1 MSGELNPSSVTRP
14 LRVLFVDDCD
24 DDVQLSIRVLE
35 KAGYAIHP
43 HVVQTREQFGRALS
57 AGDYDLILCDYR
69 LPGWSGGDVL
79 RMVRDSGRELP
90 VVLVTGTL
98 GEETAVEMIKLGAAD
113 FVLKQRLSR
122 LPLAIQRAMREK
134 QIREERSRAEQARE
148 ALVTDV
154 HERVKEA
161 NCLYSISDALQ
172 TCGDEEEMFR
182 EVIARIPA
190 GAQFPEITRVRVRFD
205 RKEYVSDGF
214 QETPWSHSAD
224 ILVEDR
230 RRGAIEVFHTEPRP
244 QRDHG
249 PFLRQECDLLH
260 VIAHSLGRA
269 VAHHFAVKALRRS
282 ESDYRHL
289 FESANDAILI
299 MDAETAGILEANPKA
314 QQTYGLSREQLVG
327 RSLKSLTRDVQRC
340 EERIQQLLR
349 EGSCLNFETV
359 HLNAD
364 GRAIYFLCSATLIDY
379 RGRRAMLG
387 IHHDITERKRAEERL
402 HLFGRILESSTDA
415 VSILTP
421 EGYFN
426 EQNAAH
432 QALTEY
438 SIEELRGRTPA
449 LLIGEAEFQEHWQAV
464 LTNGGPLEQ
473 ETRVRTKS
481 GREKTVEASVF
492 SISGDAGQVLCY
504 VAIVRDISE
513 RRRLQVQL
521 QQAAKMEAV
530 GRLAGGVAHDFN
542 NLLNVIIGYSE
553 LMLERRNSG
562 EFLER
567 GAREIRKAADRA
579 AGLTRQLLAFSRQ
592 QVLEPKVLDLN
603 EIIAEMRDLLLRMLG
618 EDVQL
623 AVTPAEGL
631 GRVRADPGQIG
642 QVIMNLA
649 ANSRDA
655 MPQGGRFLIETANV
669 VVDEAFSAAHAN
681 MPPGPYVL
689 LSVTDTGSG
698 MTPEVRTHIFEP
710 FFTTKEKGKGTGLG
724 LATVYG
730 IVKQSGGYIWVYSE
744 PEQGAT
750 FKVYLPRVDALPE
763 RLQPA
768 TAVPAANCRGSET
781 LLVVEDEEGVR
792 VLVRDYLRM
801 NGYTVLEAGDG
812 EEALRLAGEH
822 SGAISLMI
830 TDVIMPGMNGRELA
844 ERMALLRPN
853 MKVLYISGYAETAV
867 YRKGVLEQGAPFLQK
882 PFGPPDLGRKVRDV
896 LGPEREASL
905 TSSV

>member
-35 KAGYAIHP
+35 KASYAIHP
-43 HVVQTREQFGRALS
+43 HVVQTQEQFGRTLD

-134 QIREERSRAEQARE
+134 QIREERNRAEQ
-148 ALVTDV
+148 
-154 HERVKEA
+154 
-161 NCLYSISDALQ
+161 
-172 TCGDEEEMFR
+172 
-182 EVIARIPA
+182 
-190 GAQFPEITRVRVRFD
+190 
-205 RKEYVSDGF
+205 
-214 QETPWSHSAD
+214 
-224 ILVEDR
+224 
-230 RRGAIEVFHTEPRP
+230 
-244 QRDHG
+244 
-249 PFLRQECDLLH
+249 
-260 VIAHSLGRA
+260 
-269 VAHHFAVKALRRS
+269 ALRRS
-282 ESDYRHL
+282 EREYRHL
-289 FESANDAILI
+289 FESANDVILI
-299 MDAETAGILEANPKA
+299 MDAETAEILEANPKA
-314 QQTYGLSREQLVG
+314 QQTYGLLREQLVG

-340 EERIQQLLR
+340 EERIQRLLR
-349 EGSCLNFETV
+349 KGGCLNFETV
-359 HLNAD
+359 HLDAA
-364 GRAIYFLCSATLIDY
+364 GRAIHFLGGATLIDY
-379 RGRRAMLG
+379 RGHRAILA
-387 IHHDITERKRAEERL
+387 IQHDITERKRAEERL
-402 HLFGRILESSTDA
+402 HLFGRILDSSTEA
-415 VSILTP
+415 VAILTA
-421 EGYFN
+421 EGHFS

-464 LTNGGPLEQ
+464 LTNGPLEQ
-473 ETRVRTKS
+473 ETRIRTKS

-492 SISGDAGQVLCY
+492 SITGDAGQVLCI
-504 VAIVRDISE
+504 VAITRDISE

-553 LMLERRNSG
+553 LMLERRNSA

-592 QVLEPKVLDLN
+592 QVLEPKVLELS
-603 EIIAEMRDLLLRMLG
+603 EIIAEMKDLFVRMLG
-618 EDVQL
+618 EDVEL
-623 AVTPAEGL
+623 VVTSAEGL

-655 MPQGGRFLIETANV
+655 MPQGGRFLVETSNV
-669 VVDEAFSAAHAN
+669 LVDAAFAAEHAN

-698 MTPEVRTHIFEP
+698 MTPEIRSHIFEP

-730 IVKQSGGYIWVYSE
+730 IVKQSGGYIWAHSE
-744 PEQGAT
+744 PEQGAS

-768 TAVPAANCRGSET
+768 AAAPAANCRGSET

-792 VLVRDYLRM
+792 ILVRDYLRM
-801 NGYTVLEAGDG
+801 NGYTVLEAGHG
-812 EEALRLAGEH
+812 EEALRIACEH
-822 SGAISLMI
+822 SGTISLMI
-830 TDVIMPGMNGRELA
+830 TDVIMPGMNARELA
-844 ERMALLRPN
+844 ERMAILRPA
-853 MKVLYISGYAETAV
+853 MKVLYISGYAETTV
-867 YRKGVLEQGAPFLQK
+867 YRKGVLEKGAPFLQK
-882 PFGPPDLGRKVRDV
+882 PFGPFDLGRKVRDV
-896 LGPEREASL
+896 LGPEREAFL
-905 TSSV
+905 IPSV

>member
-1 MSGELNPSSVTRP
+1 MSGELNPSSVARP
-14 LRVLFVDDCD
+14 LRVLFVDDCA

-35 KAGYAIHP
+35 KAGYTIHAQ
-43 HVVQTREQFGRALS
+43 VVETPEQFGRALLS
-57 AGDYDLILCDYR
+57 GDYDLILCDYR

-79 RMVRDSGRELP
+79 RVVRDCGRELP

-134 QIREERSRAEQARE
+134 QIREERSRAEQ
-148 ALVTDV
+148 
-154 HERVKEA
+154 
-161 NCLYSISDALQ
+161 S
-172 TCGDEEEMFR
+172 
-182 EVIARIPA
+182 
-190 GAQFPEITRVRVRFD
+190 
-205 RKEYVSDGF
+205 
-214 QETPWSHSAD
+214 
-224 ILVEDR
+224 
-230 RRGAIEVFHTEPRP
+230 
-244 QRDHG
+244 
-249 PFLRQECDLLH
+249 
-260 VIAHSLGRA
+260 
-269 VAHHFAVKALRRS
+269 LRRS
-282 ESDYRHL
+282 ETDYRHL
-289 FESANDAILI
+289 FESANDVILI
-299 MDAETAGILEANPKA
+299 MDAETAEILEANPKA
-314 QQTYGLSREQLVG
+314 QQIYGLTREQLVG
-327 RSLKSLTRDVQRC
+327 RSLKSLTRDVERC
-340 EERIQQLLR
+340 EARIRQLLR
-349 EGSCLNFETV
+349 EGSCLNFETI
-359 HLNAD
+359 HRHAD
-364 GRAIYFLCSATLIDY
+364 GHAIHFLCSATLIDY
-379 RGRRAMLG
+379 QGRRAMLG

-402 HLFGRILESSTDA
+402 NLFGRILESSA
-415 VSILTP
+415 EAIAILTP
-421 EGYFN
+421 EGYFS
-426 EQNAAH
+426 EHNAAH

-438 SIEELRGRTPA
+438 SIEELRGHTPT
-449 LLIGEAEFQEHWQAV
+449 LLVGEAFQDHQQVAQS
-464 LTNGGPLEQ
+464 GG
-473 ETRVRTKS
+473 RVERESRMRTKS
-481 GREKTVEASVF
+481 GREKTVETSIF
-492 SISGDAGQVLCY
+492 SITGDTGQVQWI

-553 LMLERRNSG
+553 LMLERRNST

-592 QVLEPKVLDLN
+592 QVLEPKVLELN
-603 EIIAEMRDLLLRMLG
+603 EIIAEMKDLLVRMLG
-618 EDVQL
+618 EDVEL
-623 AVTPAEGL
+623 VVTAAEDL

-655 MPQGGRFLIETANV
+655 MPQGGRFVIETANV
-669 VVDEAFSAAHAN
+669 VVDEAFSAEHAN
-681 MPPGPYVL
+681 MAPGPYVL
-689 LSVTDTGSG
+689 LSVSDTGSG
-698 MTPEVRTHIFEP
+698 MTPEVRAHIFEP
-710 FFTTKEKGKGTGLG
+710 FFTTKEKNKGTGLG

-744 PEQGAT
+744 LERGAT

-763 RLQPA
+763 RSQPA
-768 TAVPAANCRGSET
+768 AAAPAANCRGSET

-792 VLVRDYLRM
+792 ILVRDYLRM
-801 NGYTVLEAGDG
+801 NGYTVLEAGHG
-812 EEALRLAGEH
+812 EEALRIAGEH

-844 ERMALLRPN
+844 ERMAILRPG

-867 YRKGVLEQGAPFLQK
+867 YRKGVLEPGAPFLQK

-896 LGPEREASL
+896 LGRAREASL
-905 TSSV
+905 TPSV

>member
-1 MSGELNPSSVTRP
+1 MSGEPTPSSVTCP

-24 DDVQLSIRVLE
+24 DDVQLSIRVLD

-43 HVVQTREQFGRALS
+43 HVVATSEQFGRALS
-57 AGDYDLILCDYR
+57 SGNYDLILCDYR
-69 LPGWSGGDVL
+69 LPGWNGGDVL
-79 RMVRDSGRELP
+79 SMVRDSGRELP

-98 GEETAVEMIKLGAAD
+98 GEETAVEMIKLGAVD

-122 LPLAIQRAMREK
+122 LPLAIQRALREK
-134 QIREERSRAEQARE
+134 QIRE
-148 ALVTDV
+148 
-154 HERVKEA
+154 
-161 NCLYSISDALQ
+161 
-172 TCGDEEEMFR
+172 
-182 EVIARIPA
+182 
-190 GAQFPEITRVRVRFD
+190 
-205 RKEYVSDGF
+205 
-214 QETPWSHSAD
+214 
-224 ILVEDR
+224 
-230 RRGAIEVFHTEPRP
+230 
-244 QRDHG
+244 
-249 PFLRQECDLLH
+249 
-260 VIAHSLGRA
+260 
-269 VAHHFAVKALRRS
+269 
-282 ESDYRHL
+282 
-289 FESANDAILI
+289 
-299 MDAETAGILEANPKA
+299 
-314 QQTYGLSREQLVG
+314 
-327 RSLKSLTRDVQRC
+327 
-340 EERIQQLLR
+340 
-349 EGSCLNFETV
+349 
-359 HLNAD
+359 
-364 GRAIYFLCSATLIDY
+364 
-379 RGRRAMLG
+379 
-387 IHHDITERKRAEERL
+387 ERKRAEERL
-402 HLFGRILESSTDA
+402 HLFGRILESSTEA
-415 VSILTP
+415 VAILTP
-421 EGYFN
+421 EGHFS

-438 SIEELRGRTPA
+438 SIEELRSHTPA
-449 LLIGEAEFQEHWQAV
+449 LLVGEAAFQEHWLGV
-464 LTNGGPLEQ
+464 LAGGPMEQ
-473 ETRVRTKS
+473 ESRIRTKS

-492 SISGDAGQVLCY
+492 SITGDAGQVLCI

-521 QQAAKMEAV
+521 QQATKMEAV

-592 QVLEPKVLDLN
+592 QVLEPKVLDLHD
-603 EIIAEMRDLLLRMLG
+603 IISEMKDLLLRMLG
-618 EDVQL
+618 EDVEL
-623 AVTPAEGL
+623 VVTPAEDL

-655 MPQGGRFLIETANV
+655 MPQGGRFMVETANF
-669 VVDEAFSAAHAN
+669 VVDEAFAAEHAN

-698 MTPEVRTHIFEP
+698 MTPEIRSHIFEP

-763 RLQPA
+763 RSQPVLA
-768 TAVPAANCRGSET
+768 PAASCRGSET

-792 VLVRDYLRM
+792 ILVRDYLQM
-801 NGYTVLEAGDG
+801 NGYTVLEAGHG
-812 EEALRLAGEH
+812 EEALRIACEH

-844 ERMALLRPN
+844 ERMAILRPA
-853 MKVLYISGYAETAV
+853 MKVLYMSGYAETAV
-867 YRKGVLEQGAPFLQK
+867 YRKGVLEPGAPFLQK

-896 LGPEREASL
+896 LGPEREPSL